1 MSPADLVQGSAEWL
15 AFRCGKFGA
24 STAHPL
30 VATKGEGKGR
40 ATLIRVVAAE
50 RLSGV
55 PQGFEGD
62 DDTDFGHEQE
72 PHARRAFQMEHG
84 VYLARVGCVVHP
96 KLPYLLA
103 SPDGLVP
110 GEYGVEFKS
119 HRRAG
124 KFLEMVEGE
133 IPRAHQVQCQVGM
146 ACTGL
151 PRWAYSNWC
160 PQMPE
165 GRQLHT
171 RWIERD
177 SALIAQIESEV
188 AKAEA
193 EVLAK
198 VRRWSP
204 QNVEAA
210 LQASLAAA

>member
-1 MSPADLVQGSAEWL
+1 MTPADLVQGSPEWL

-30 VATKGEGKGR
+30 VATKGDGSGR

-55 PQGFEGD
+55 PQGWEGD
-62 DDTDFGHEQE
+62 EDAEFGHEQE

-84 VYLARVGCVVHP
+84 VYLARVGCIVHP
-96 KLPYLLA
+96 AIPYLLA

-119 HRRAG
+119 HRKAV
-124 KFLEMVEGE
+124 KFLQMVEGK
-133 IPRAHQVQCQVGM
+133 IPRAHEVQCQVGM
-146 ACTGL
+146 ACANL
-151 PRWAYSNWC
+151 PRWAYNNWC

-165 GRQLHT
+165 GRQLET

-177 SALIAQIESEV
+177 DKLIGEIERAVE
-188 AKAEA
+188 KAEL
-193 EVLAK
+193 EVQAK
-198 VRRWSP
+198 VRQWTP
-204 QNVEAA
+204 QDIEA
-210 LQASLAAA
+210 LLRASLEPA